1 MIREILMY
9 EVVCDTCMTPAGVN
23 DTSGASFS
31 IDPGTSEEYAY
42 NQGFEKIREC
52 DMDATVCFHE
62 TEEAEEPWAVVR
74 ICPRGEGER
83 ALAACYIDGSLSHH
97 RETVINVQLPNK
109 FDMELVLAQSEY
121 VLGPGRHG
129 RKK

>member
-1 MIREILMY
+1 
-9 EVVCDTCMTPAGVN
+9 MTDPPPMKIVAGLYFEAINELLALPA
-23 DTSGASFS
+23 
-31 IDPGTSEEYAY
+31 
-42 NQGFEKIREC
+42 

-62 TEEAEEPWAVVR
+62 TEEVEEPWAVVR

>member
-1 MIREILMY
+1 MTDPPPMKIVAGLYFEAINEILAL
-9 EVVCDTCMTPAGVN
+9 PA
-23 DTSGASFS
+23 
-31 IDPGTSEEYAY
+31 
-42 NQGFEKIREC
+42 

-97 RETVINVQLPNK
+97 RATVINVQLPKK